1 MDNLTPGAR
10 EHHDRVLHALDVLG
24 IAYVEE
30 PALVRGLDYYT
41 KTVFEFTCDRLGAQ
55 SGIGGG
61 GRYDGLVEELGGP
74 PTPGIG
80 FGSGVERITLALE
93 AAGPGGG
100 EAVLDCYVAIPDAG
114 LRLELMPLMRRLR
127 AEGIRCDSDLRGRS
141 LKAMLRQAAGLGA
154 RHAVII
160 GPREHAA
167 GVATVRDMASGD
179 QREVPLDQLA
189 EALR

>member
-1 MDNLTPGAR
+1 
-10 EHHDRVLHALDVLG
+10 
-24 IAYVEE
+24 
-30 PALVRGLDYYT
+30 
-41 KTVFEFTCDRLGAQ
+41 
-55 SGIGGG
+55 
-61 GRYDGLVEELGGP
+61 
-74 PTPGIG
+74 
-80 FGSGVERITLALE
+80 
-93 AAGPGGG
+93 
-100 EAVLDCYVAIPDAG
+100 VLDCYVAIPDAG